1 MHKLKSNASVDY
13 CKSLQMGLYSV
24 NLDSDRCRPNRGLRD
39 NWTLRLASQQP
50 VAGQVGADCSNDK
63 PTAAMSLEQS

>member
-24 NLDSDRCRPNRGLRD
+24 NLDSDRCRPTEDVFWSSDSDYRGLTAQM
-39 NWTLRLASQQP
+39 TLRKTIMTRR
-50 VAGQVGADCSNDK
+50 CWRY
-63 PTAAMSLEQS
+63 